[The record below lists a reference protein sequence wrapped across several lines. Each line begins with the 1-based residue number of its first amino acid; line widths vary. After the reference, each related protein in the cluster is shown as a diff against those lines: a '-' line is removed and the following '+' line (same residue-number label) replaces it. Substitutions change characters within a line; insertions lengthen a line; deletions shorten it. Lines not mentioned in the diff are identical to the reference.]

1 MDSVTP
7 WLEALFRWV
16 HVVAGVT
23 WIGLLYFFNWINGN
37 VGKQLDGETK
47 QKVLPELLPRTLY
60 FFRWGAAYT
69 WVTGVLLLGLI
80 YYMGAGPGI
89 MGVKEGTEGVPATG
103 AYNVYLAF
111 ALVLVGAGI
120 YDILWKVLQDK
131 KEIALGISF
140 ILLLGVMSVLDNVFA
155 LSARGV
161 YIHVGALFGTCMAMN
176 VWMRIWPAQ
185 RKIIT
190 AIKAGEKPDAA
201 WGALAGLRSKHNTYM
216 SVPLIYMMLNE
227 HTIAGFPTSIPYLW
241 EEMPAWVGLAIVTAV
256 GWLFTYWVYKKS
268 KTDAPASY

>member
-1 MDSVTP
+1 METLSP

-37 VGKQLDGETK
+37 VAKQLDAETK

-80 YYMGAGPGI
+80 YYMSSGDGYTN
-89 MGVKEGTEGVPATG
+89 EG
-103 AYNVYLAF
+103 NVYGAF
-111 ALVLVGAGI
+111 ALVLVGAGV
-120 YDILWKVLQDK
+120 YDVLWNAMQDK
-131 KEIALGISF
+131 KQVALGISF
-140 ILLLGVMSVLDNVFA
+140 VLLLGVMSVLDNVLG
-155 LSARGV
+155 LSARGT
-161 YIHVGALFGTCMAMN
+161 YIHVGALFGTCMALN

-190 AIKAGEKPDAA
+190 AIKAGDAPEPG

-216 SVPLIYMMLNE
+216 SVPLIYIM
-227 HTIAGFPTSIPYLW
+227 IAVHHHNAAQNLKFGDMDGSWLFL
-241 EEMPAWVGLAIVTAV
+241 AGLIVVSWAIVF
-256 GWLFTYWVYKKS
+256 WIYKKAA
-268 KTDAPASY
+268 KPEVAAY

>member
-1 MDSVTP
+1 MDLVTP

-37 VGKQLDGETK
+37 MAKQLDAETK

-69 WVTGVLLLGLI
+69 WVTGILLLGLI

-89 MGVKEGTEGVPATG
+89 MGFKEGADGAPATG
-103 AYNVYLAF
+103 AYNVYLAL
-111 ALVLVGAGI
+111 ALVLVGAAI
-120 YDILWKVLQDK
+120 YDLLWKAMQDK

-140 ILLLGVMSVLDNVFA
+140 ILLLSVMSVMDNVMGVQP
-155 LSARGV
+155 RGL
-161 YIHVGALFGTCMAMN
+161 YIHVGALFGTCMALN

-190 AIKAGEKPDAA
+190 AIKAGDAPEPG

-216 SVPLIYMMLNE
+216 SVPLIYIM
-227 HTIAGFPTSIPYLW
+227 IAVHHNPEAQNL
-241 EEMPAWVGLAIVTAV
+241 EVGGMDAGWMFLAALIIVS
-256 GWLFTYWVYKKS
+256 WLVVFWIYKKAA
-268 KTDAPASY
+268 KPEVAAY